1 LGKSAL
7 RQRPVITGIL
17 VAGVALQAFFIVA
30 HGVNKEL
37 LGDGTFLALD
47 HDASLPSWAT
57 VVLFALAGICCA
69 LLAWLNPESRMPLA
83 VLAGFSLALSLESTV
98 QLHGQVER
106 DSDNPF
112 RSLVQL
118 LGGAGFVAALLL
130 VARALSRP
138 FRWFLLLAVATI
150 VAAAGASEM
159 NDKFDL
165 PYVGVIFFQTVEE
178 VCEMM
183 TAILVLAA
191 VAEPLIAAIERRLV
205 TSESDSFSEPRP
217 KRERADATPRQA
229 R

>member
-7 RQRPVITGIL
+7 REPVTTRIL
-17 VAGVALQAFFIVA
+17 LAGLALQAFFVVA

-57 VVLFALAGICCA
+57 VVLFALAGTGCA
-69 LLAWLNPESRMPLA
+69 LLAWLRPEWRTSLA
-83 VLAGFSLALSLESTV
+83 LLTGFSLLLSLESTV
-98 QLHGQVER
+98 QIHGQVER

-130 VARALSRP
+130 AARALPRP
-138 FRWFLLLAVATI
+138 QPWLLLASVATI
-150 VAAAGASEM
+150 AAAAGASEM

-165 PYVGVIFFQTVEE
+165 PYAGVIFFQTVEE
-178 VCEMM
+178 VSEML

-191 VAEPLIAAIERRLV
+191 VAKPLIVAVERRLGE
-205 TSESDSFSEPRP
+205 SEAGSLNG
-217 KRERADATPRQA
+217 PRQRRGPGASTPPPA